1 MADAT
6 RDLAPSSE
14 ELLNIWNRDYSAD
27 GPAVAAPE
35 QLNFDQNQSDYD
47 LRSYAAPRYTRPDG
61 SSLTPN
67 IDQMLQRSNQPLS
80 TINCNPITP
89 RKRHRNNPPHNPP
102 GCDPPDR
109 DHNDCGHGGHG
120 HGGGDG
126 GGGCQPVPEPAT
138 MALFGVAAG
147 VAGLRKR
154 FGRKA

>member
-1 MADAT
+1 MAEST
-6 RDLAPSSE
+6 RDLAPTSD
-14 ELLNIWNRDYSAD
+14 ELLDIWNRDYSAD
-27 GPAVAAPE
+27 GPSASAPA
-35 QLNFDQNQSDYD
+35 QFDNYQMQSDYD
-47 LRSYAAPRYTRPDG
+47 LRSYTAPRYTRPDG
-61 SSLTPN
+61 GSLTPN
-67 IDQMLQRSNQPLS
+67 IDQVLQRSNQPLT

-89 RKRHRNNPPHNPP
+89 RNRHRHNPPHNPP

-109 DHNDCGHGGHG
+109 NDPGCGHGGHG
-120 HGGGDG
+120 GHG